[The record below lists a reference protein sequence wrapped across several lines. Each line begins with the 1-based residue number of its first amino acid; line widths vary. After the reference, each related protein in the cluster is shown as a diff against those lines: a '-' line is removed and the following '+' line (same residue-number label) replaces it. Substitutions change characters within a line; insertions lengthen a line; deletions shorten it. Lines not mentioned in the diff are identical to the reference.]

1 MRAPRGVLAMDAR
14 ATMSS
19 RGATLAYTVPRV
31 RIDAMSAK
39 EFADTFLTRGAP
51 VILVDAERRVVPTW
65 TARELA
71 AKYGNVVVPLDGGER
86 RVALEAFVQSFAN
99 EDKGG
104 AGASTRDGYAR
115 NLHAS
120 EYFPEE
126 ARALRLPDALGENKL
141 RDPSAT
147 PGVNE
152 RWRDWFEVFIC
163 ARNDSLARFPFVH
176 RDTCGVH
183 AASYQI
189 EGSKQFTLFPP
200 SEPAEVMYA
209 QSSAGGTGNR
219 SMIPD
224 IDAPEVY
231 EKYPRFAR
239 ARRLDI
245 DVHPGEILVI
255 PSNWWHTAKPL
266 PSASGDDASMACIS
280 VAASFVDD
288 SICERFLDL
297 HGEFRAMQ
305 SLLAVGAA
313 RMT

>member
-1 MRAPRGVLAMDAR
+1 MGAPS
-14 ATMSS
+14 TPS
-19 RGATLAYTVPRV
+19 RGATLAYAVPRV
-31 RIDAMSAK
+31 PVDALRAK
-39 EFADTFLTRGAP
+39 DFADTFLTRGLP
-51 VILVDAERRVVPTW
+51 VILVDPARALVPRW

-71 AKYGNVVVPLDGGER
+71 GKYADVVVPLDGGER
-86 RVALEAFVQSFAN
+86 RATLGDFVRTFDLAEAST
-99 EDKGG
+99 
-104 AGASTRDGYAR
+104 STTRDGYAR

-120 EYFPEE
+120 EYFPDE
-126 ARALRLPDALGENKL
+126 ARELRLPDAFGENKL

-147 PGVNE
+147 PGVSE

-163 ARNDSLARFPFVH
+163 ARNGSRARFPFVH

-189 EGSKQFTLFPP
+189 EGSKRFTLFPP
-200 SEPAEVMYA
+200 NESAEVMYA

-224 IDAPEVY
+224 IDAEDVY
-231 EKYPRFAR
+231 EKYPMFAR
-239 ARRLDI
+239 ARRLDV
-245 DVHPGEILVI
+245 DVREGEILVI

-266 PSASGDDASMACIS
+266 PSASDDDAAVACIS
-280 VAASFVDD
+280 VAASFVDE
-288 SICERFLDL
+288 SIYERFLDL

>member
-1 MRAPRGVLAMDAR
+1 M
-14 ATMSS
+14 
-19 RGATLAYTVPRV
+19 
-31 RIDAMSAK
+31 
-39 EFADTFLTRGAP
+39 
-51 VILVDAERRVVPTW
+51 
-65 TARELA
+65 
-71 AKYGNVVVPLDGGER
+71 
-86 RVALEAFVQSFAN
+86 
-99 EDKGG
+99 
-104 AGASTRDGYAR
+104 
-115 NLHAS
+115 
-120 EYFPEE
+120 
-126 ARALRLPDALGENKL
+126 
-141 RDPSAT
+141 
-147 PGVNE
+147 
-152 RWRDWFEVFIC
+152 FIC